1 MPLSKTGE
9 AKLYYQ
15 FESTGHPSTLVLS
28 NSLGTDISLWD
39 GQAPEILKHF
49 SLLRYDIRGHGQSPA
64 PAGPYSIEQL
74 SRDVLSL
81 LDELGLRRVH
91 FGGLSM
97 GGMVGQW
104 LGVHAPERLKSLVL
118 SNTAAQCGEPE
129 FWNQWIDTARQQGM
143 EGVIPSILG
152 AWYSEGYFAGHAKET
167 ARTTAMLRATNPEG
181 FAACC
186 AGIRDMDQRPDVG
199 KIRVPT
205 LVVFGHYDQ
214 ATPPSAARFLIE
226 SIPGAEEL
234 ELQAAHLSCVEAAG
248 AFTKGVIDFLLRHD
262 A

>member
-1 MPLSKTGE
+1 MPLMRTGG
-9 AKLYYQ
+9 AQLHYQ
-15 FESTGHPSTLVLS
+15 FDSTAHRSTLVLS

-39 GQAPEILKHF
+39 GQAPEFLKHF
-49 SLLRYDIRGHGQSPA
+49 SLLRYDIRGHGRSPV

-91 FGGLSM
+91 FCGLSM

-118 SNTAAQCGEPE
+118 SNTAPQCGDAA
-129 FWNQWIDTARQQGM
+129 FWNQWIDSARRQGM
-143 EGVIPSILG
+143 EGVIPSILQD
-152 AWYSEGYFAGHAKET
+152 WYSASYRAAHPEVI
-167 ARTTAMLRATNPEG
+167 ARTSEMLRATNAEG

-186 AGIRDMDQRPDVG
+186 AAIRDMDQRADAE
-199 KIRVPT
+199 KIRVPA
-205 LVVFGHYDQ
+205 LVVFGEHDM

-226 SIPGAEEL
+226 SIPGAEAL

-248 AFTKGVIDFLLRHD
+248 AFTKGVTDFLLRHD
-262 A
+262 D

>member
-1 MPLSKTGE
+1 MPLSRTGE
-9 AKLYYQ
+9 AKIYYQ
-15 FESTGHPSTLVLS
+15 FDSTPHPSTLVLS

-49 SLLRYDIRGHGQSPA
+49 SLLRYDLRGHGRSPL

-81 LDELGLRRVH
+81 LDELGLRQVH
-91 FGGLSM
+91 FGGISM

-104 LGVHAPERLKSLVL
+104 LGVHAPERVKSLVL
-118 SNTAAQCGEPE
+118 SNTAAQCGEPA
-129 FWNQWIDTARQQGM
+129 FWNQWIELARQQGM
-143 EGVIPSILG
+143 EGLIPSILQD
-152 AWYSEGYFAGHAKET
+152 WYSASYRTAHPEVI
-167 ARTTAMLRATNPEG
+167 ARTTEMLRKTNPEG

-186 AGIRDMDQRPDVG
+186 VGIRDMDQRPDVG

-205 LVVFGHYDQ
+205 LVVFGKHDQ
-214 ATPPSAARFLIE
+214 ATPPIAARFLIE
-226 SIPGAEEL
+226 NIPGAEEL
-234 ELQAAHLSCVEAAG
+234 ELPAAHLSCVEAES
-248 AFTKGVIDFLLRHD
+248 AFTKGVVDFLLRHD